1 MAQEH
6 QLKTLKK
13 TIEDQRMAISQISHE
28 IRNPVT
34 LINGSLK
41 LIEKQHPEV
50 QEFAFWNDVRRDMAH
65 LLNLLE
71 DVSRYNNSM
80 LLHLELLNTSH
91 WLRELTASLS
101 FMLPE
106 SFHFSSHIPQGL
118 PKVHADST
126 KLRQALHN
134 LIRNGFESLEGDGTV
149 SLAASADEQYLSIQ
163 ISDTGCGIPAE
174 YIDSLFQPF
183 TTHKPNGTGLGLA
196 ITKRIIEAHH
206 GQLLLETELGTG
218 TCFTI
223 LLPLT

>member
-6 QLKTLKK
+6 QLNELKK
-13 TIEDQRMAISQISHE
+13 TIEEQRLAISQISHE

-50 QEFAFWNDVRRDMAH
+50 QEFAFWSDVMRDMAH

-71 DVSRYNNSM
+71 DVSRYNNSI
-80 LLHLELLNTSH
+80 LLHPELLNTSC
-91 WLRELTASLS
+91 WLKELTASLS
-101 FMLPE
+101 FILPE

-118 PKVHADST
+118 PEVQADPT
-126 KLRQALHN
+126 KLRQALYN
-134 LIRNGFESLEGDGTV
+134 LIRNGFESLEDDGTV
-149 SLAASADEQYLSIQ
+149 SLASSVNGPYLSIQ

-174 YIDSLFQPF
+174 YMDSLFQPF
-183 TTHKPNGTGLGLA
+183 ATHKPNGTGLGLS
-196 ITKRIIEAHH
+196 ITKRIVEAHH

>member
-1 MAQEH
+1 M
-6 QLKTLKK
+6 T
-13 TIEDQRMAISQISHE
+13 
-28 IRNPVT
+28 
-34 LINGSLK
+34 
-41 LIEKQHPEV
+41 
-50 QEFAFWNDVRRDMAH
+50 H

-71 DVSRYNNSM
+71 DVSHYNNSM

-91 WLRELTASLS
+91 WLKEVTASLN
-101 FMLPE
+101 FLLPKP
-106 SFHFSSHIPQGL
+106 FHYSSHIPQDL
-118 PKVHADST
+118 PEIHADST

-149 SLAASADEQYLSIQ
+149 SLAASADGRYLSIR

-206 GQLLLETELGTG
+206 GQLLLETEPGTG

>member
-6 QLKTLKK
+6 QLKALKK
-13 TIEDQRMAISQISHE
+13 TIEEQRIAISQISHE

-34 LINGSLK
+34 LINSSLK

-80 LLHLELLNTSH
+80 VLHLELLNTGC

-101 FMLPE
+101 FILPGA
-106 SFHFSSHIPQGL
+106 FHFSSHIPQGL
-118 PKVHADST
+118 PEVHADPT

-134 LIRNGFESLEGDGTV
+134 LIRNAFESLEGDGTV
-149 SLAASADEQYLSIQ
+149 SLTASANEQYLSIQ

-196 ITKRIIEAHH
+196 ITKRIIEAHRGH
-206 GQLLLETELGTG
+206 LLLETEPGTG

>member
-1 MAQEH
+1 M
-6 QLKTLKK
+6 
-13 TIEDQRMAISQISHE
+13 
-28 IRNPVT
+28 
-34 LINGSLK
+34 INGSLN

-50 QEFAFWNDVRRDMAH
+50 RDFAFWNDVRRDMTH

-71 DVSRYNNSM
+71 DVSHYNNSM

-91 WLRELTASLS
+91 WLKEVTASLN
-101 FMLPE
+101 FLLPKP
-106 SFHFSSHIPQGL
+106 FHYSSHIPQDL
-118 PKVHADST
+118 PEIHADST

-149 SLAASADEQYLSIQ
+149 SLAASADGRYLSIR

-206 GQLLLETELGTG
+206 GQLLLETEPGTG

>member
-1 MAQEH
+1 M
-6 QLKTLKK
+6 T
-13 TIEDQRMAISQISHE
+13 
-28 IRNPVT
+28 
-34 LINGSLK
+34 
-41 LIEKQHPEV
+41 
-50 QEFAFWNDVRRDMAH
+50 H

-71 DVSRYNNSM
+71 DVSHYNNSM
-80 LLHLELLNTSH
+80 LLHPELLNTSH
-91 WLRELTASLS
+91 WLKEVTASLN
-101 FMLPE
+101 FLLPKP
-106 SFHFSSHIPQGL
+106 FHFSSHIPQDL
-118 PKVHADST
+118 PEIHADST

-149 SLAASADEQYLSIQ
+149 SLAASADGRYLSIR

-206 GQLLLETELGTG
+206 GQLLLETEPGTG

>member
-1 MAQEH
+1 MTQEH
-6 QLKTLKK
+6 QLKALKK
-13 TIEDQRMAISQISHE
+13 TIEEQRIAISQISHE

-34 LINGSLK
+34 LINGSLN

-50 QEFAFWNDVRRDMAH
+50 RDFAFWNDVKRDMTH

-71 DVSRYNNSM
+71 DVSHYNNSM
-80 LLHLELLNTSH
+80 LLHPELLNTSH
-91 WLRELTASLS
+91 WLKEVTASLN
-101 FMLPE
+101 FLLPKP
-106 SFHFSSHIPQGL
+106 FHFSSHIPQDL
-118 PKVHADST
+118 PEIHADST
-126 KLRQALHN
+126 KLCQALHN

-149 SLAASADEQYLSIQ
+149 SLAASANGRYLSIR

-206 GQLLLETELGTG
+206 GQLLLETDPGTG

>member
-1 MAQEH
+1 MTQEH
-6 QLKTLKK
+6 QLKALKK
-13 TIEDQRMAISQISHE
+13 TIEEQRIAISQISHE

-34 LINGSLK
+34 LINGSLN

-50 QEFAFWNDVRRDMAH
+50 RDFAFWNDVRRDMTH

-71 DVSRYNNSM
+71 DVSHYNNSM

-91 WLRELTASLS
+91 WLKEVTASLN
-101 FMLPE
+101 FLLPKP
-106 SFHFSSHIPQGL
+106 FHFSSHIPQDL
-118 PKVHADST
+118 PEIHADST

-149 SLAASADEQYLSIQ
+149 SLAASAGGRYLSIR

-206 GQLLLETELGTG
+206 GQLLLETDPGTG